1 MTVAWW
7 QLDLQVPAEAAAAV
21 EAQLLEAG
29 ADAITFLE
37 QDASEALFVAG
48 ELWQNSHCQALFA
61 ADAHAEADLRALIE
75 RAAWQQYG
83 ASLQAVADQDWVSR
97 TQAQFPARQ
106 FGKLWVVPSW
116 DRAPEDAPYEL
127 HLDPGQAFGTGAHPT
142 TSRCLHFLESHIRG
156 GECVI
161 DYGCGSGILAIAA
174 LLLGAKIAYGVDTDP
189 QALKVAMVNAERNGV
204 IEQFQLSLPEQNPL
218 PQADILVANILAGPL
233 LQLAA
238 TLAALTKPGGWIALS
253 GILHSQ
259 EAGIQEAYA
268 PYFNFAMPQHEEDW
282 SLLYGQRKSG
292 D

>member
-1 MTVAWW
+1 MTIAWW
-7 QLDLQVPAEAAAAV
+7 QLDLQVPVDAAAPV
-21 EAQLLEAG
+21 EALLLEAG
-29 ADAITFLE
+29 AEAITFLE
-37 QDASEALFVAG
+37 QDTSEALFVPG
-48 ELWQNSHCQALFA
+48 ELWQHSHCQALFA
-61 ADAHAEADLRALIE
+61 ADVHAEADLRALIE
-75 RAAWQQYG
+75 SAAWQHYG
-83 ASLQAVADQDWVSR
+83 ASLQAVVDQDWVSS

-116 DRAPEDAPYEL
+116 DRAPEDALYQL

-174 LLLGAKIAYGVDTDP
+174 LLLGAKTAYGIDTDP
-189 QALKVAMVNAERNGV
+189 QALKVATANAKNNGV
-204 IEQFQLSLPEQNPL
+204 AQHLHLSLPEQKML

-238 TLAALTKPGGWIALS
+238 TLAALTRPDGWIALS

-259 EAGIQEAYA
+259 EACILEAYA

-282 SLLYGQRKSG
+282 SLLYGQRKTG